1 MWGQEGKLR
10 LNIWEK
16 LDSDSLILVSHII
29 FVDSLDI
36 PTVDLVINVE
46 LPRQA
51 VNYIHRVGRTAR
63 AGRRGRA
70 ISLVAPEEV
79 ALVHAAEGLAGRPL
93 QKCDDVNDDH
103 AMPCLGPVLKAT
115 RVAKMR
121 LQEIGFDELVHK
133 FRERKV
139 RQRQERQRIQKAL
152 RRQEKRQKK

>member
-1 MWGQEGKLR
+1 MI
-10 LNIWEK
+10 NI
-16 LDSDSLILVSHII
+16 
-29 FVDSLDI
+29 
-36 PTVDLVINVE
+36 E

-63 AGRRGRA
+63 AGRRGLA
-70 ISLVAPEEV
+70 ISLVAPDEV
-79 ALVHAAEGLAGRPL
+79 ALVHAAERLAGRSL
-93 QKCDDVNDDH
+93 QECSSVKDEH
-103 AMPCLGPVLKAT
+103 AMPCLGPVMKAT

-139 RQRQERQRIQKAL
+139 RQRQERHRIQKAL